1 METKDNEQKELLP
14 YTFNDYQRD
23 ALKTAVYPKEYKVIY
38 TSLGL
43 AGEAGEV
50 ADKVKKIYRD
60 DNGVISDEKKREI
73 AKEIGDVIYY
83 CSALC
88 SDLGLSFETV
98 AHMNMD
104 KLFSRLERGVLH
116 GSGDNR

>member
-1 METKDNEQKELLP
+1 MRQEDDNQMEIFN

-104 KLFSRLERGVLH
+104 KLFSRLERGVIH